1 MAVTGVE
8 GRLGRYLLGHLSPEE
23 EERVEVEYLA
33 GEDAFVLVQE
43 AEHDLIDDYV
53 AGRLSADDRRRFEER
68 VLPRPEMAGRVAF
81 ARALAAAKA
90 AKPSERRSVARPW
103 LATAAAA
110 VLAVASAGLGAG
122 LLHER
127 RERADAQS
135 RIDALEG
142 VVAAQQQQLQ
152 AVPAPRAEAAPRAAT
167 LRVVELRGGTSRGD
181 GPAANEIDEPGT
193 GWLQLRLK
201 VDEHLYPFYKATL
214 ETPENRVLARLPV
227 VRSEAPLAAEVMVP
241 GPMLKAGAYVVLL
254 WGREGGRYVLLD
266 GYPLQ
271 IRPARSR

>member
-1 MAVTGVE
+1 MAVAGTE

-33 GEDAFVLVQE
+33 GEDAFALVQE

-81 ARALAAAKA
+81 ARALTAAREPA
-90 AKPSERRSVARPW
+90 RRPVARPW
-103 LATAAAA
+103 LGTAAAA
-110 VLAVASAGLGAG
+110 VLAVVSVGLGAG
-122 LLHER
+122 LLHQQQA
-127 RERADAQS
+127 RAEAQA

-142 VVAAQQQQLQ
+142 VVAAQQQRLQ
-152 AVPAPRAEAAPRAAT
+152 AVPVPRSEPAPRTAAP
-167 LRVVELRGGTSRGD
+167 RVVELRGGTTRGD
-181 GPAANEIDEPGT
+181 GNAANEIEERGA

-201 VDEHLYPFYKATL
+201 VDEHLYASYQATL
-214 ETPENRVLARLPV
+214 ETPEGRVLATLPA
-227 VRSEAPLAAEVMVP
+227 VRSDAPLAAEVMVP
-241 GPMLKAGAYVVLL
+241 GALLKAGAYVLVLH
-254 WGREGGRYVLLD
+254 GREGARYVLAE

-271 IRPARSR
+271 VRPARAR